1 MAYFPNRF
9 RTFLNQ
15 VQLRSVEAVFRALQT
30 AGVRYLVAGGLAVN
44 AHGHHRFT
52 KDLDLVLDLVPSNV
66 RSAISALKAEGY
78 VPAVPVEADAFADAG
93 TRDQWIKEKGLTVF
107 QMWSDRH
114 PQTPID
120 LFVSEPFDFNAEYSR
135 ALNKPLFGEVDVRF
149 VARDTL
155 IAMKRAAAR
164 PQDLADVAELE
175 AMHDG

>member
-1 MAYFPNRF
+1 M
-9 RTFLNQ
+9 
-15 VQLRSVEAVFRALQT
+15 QLRSVEAVFRALQ
-30 AGVRYLVAGGLAVN
+30 ASGVRYLVAGGLAVN

-52 KDLDLVLDLVPSNV
+52 KDLNLVLDLVPANV
-66 RSAISALKAEGY
+66 RSAISALQAEGY
-78 VPAVPVEADAFADAG
+78 VPAVPVEAEAFADPA
-93 TRDQWIKEKGLTVF
+93 TRERWIQEKGLTVY

-120 LFVSEPFDFNAEYSR
+120 LFVSEPFDFDAEYRRSLTR
-135 ALNKPLFGEVDVRF
+135 PLFGEVDVRF

-155 IAMKRAAAR
+155 IAMKRAVAR